1 MIAPEKCFQLYLA
14 CKTHFTTVAYDAV
27 KHNARIKGADR
38 EHLEQ
43 RNDRGLFF
51 GLAKKFDTARD
62 CASFFVANFAYGNDY
77 PIEDYDRALVLSKRW
92 EKNRQSIT
100 KMFRDD
106 VATIIEYNSSR
117 SFDEVIGKD
126 KPYPEV
132 FLLYKNGKINVETLS
147 ILNDFENF
155 VDSWM
160 KANPLWKPDYLRIK
174 KMPSFIKYNQ
184 EKIAPIIQELREE
197 MNHA

>member
-14 CKTHFTTVAYDAV
+14 CKMHFTTVAYDAV
-27 KHNARIKGADR
+27 KHNARIKGAAR
-38 EHLEQ
+38 EQLEQ
-43 RNDRGLFF
+43 RNDKGLFF
-51 GLAKKFDTARD
+51 GLAKKFDTSRD
-62 CASFFVANFAYGNDY
+62 CASFFVANFAYGNEY
-77 PIEDYDRALVLSKRW
+77 PIEDYDRAQALSKRW

-155 VDSWM
+155 VDSWV
-160 KANPLWKPDYLRIK
+160 KANPLWKSDYLRIK
-174 KMPSFIKYNQ
+174 KMPSFVKYNK
-184 EKIAPIIQELREE
+184 EKIIPLVQELKEE

>member
-14 CKTHFTTVAYDAV
+14 CKMHFTTGAYDAV
-27 KHNARIKGADR
+27 KHNARIKGAAR
-38 EHLEQ
+38 EQLEQ
-43 RNDRGLFF
+43 RNDKGLFF
-51 GLAKKFDTARD
+51 GLAKKFDTPRE
-62 CASFFVANFAYGNDY
+62 CASFFVANFAYGNEY
-77 PIEDYDRALVLSKRW
+77 PIEDYDRALALSKRW

-117 SFDEVIGKD
+117 SLDEVIGKD

-160 KANPLWKPDYLRIK
+160 KANPLWKSDYLRIK
-174 KMPSFIKYNQ
+174 KMPSFVKYNK
-184 EKIAPIIQELREE
+184 EKIIPLVQELKEE